1 MDIKQEKENLLEKLY
16 YGDLFPTK
24 EIPNDKEYFKLLA
37 EISDYTE
44 RIKENSEVRQIF
56 NELMEKIAVKEG
68 MEAENQFQLGFK
80 MATKLIIEG
89 TK

>member
-1 MDIKQEKENLLEKLY
+1 MDIKQEKEDILEKLY

-24 EIPNDKEYFKLLA
+24 EIPNDKEYFKILA

-44 RIKENSEVRQIF
+44 EIRKNEEIQQIF
-56 NELMEKIAVKEG
+56 NELMEKITIKEG

-89 TK
+89 MK